1 MIMNALRTMPLLA
14 VLLLSGCASLR
25 QPPAET
31 PPPLPQPAIEAPP
44 RQINGAI
51 YQPGYD
57 TRLYEDRIARRVGDL
72 VTVVFE
78 ESTNAKK
85 DASTSISKD
94 TQVDIGAP
102 NVFGRPITIGG
113 NPLSVSASASRSFDG
128 EGAADQSNLF
138 KGVLTSTVIAVQPN
152 GNMVIQGHKKL
163 TLNRGDEYVT
173 VTGVIRRED
182 VQPGNTISSQRVANA
197 QISYTGSGA
206 LADANRMGWL
216 NRFFYSVVWP
226 F

>member
-1 MIMNALRTMPLLA
+1 MIMNALRTTPLLA
-14 VLLLSGCASLR
+14 LLLLSGCAGMR
-25 QPPAET
+25 QPAEA
-31 PPPLPQPAIEAPP
+31 PPPLPLPTIEAPP

-51 YQPGYD
+51 FQSGYD

-72 VTVVFE
+72 VTVIFE

-94 TQVDIGAP
+94 TQVGIGAP
-102 NVFGRPITIGG
+102 SAFGRPITIGG
-113 NPLSVSASASRSFDG
+113 NPLSANASANRSFDG

-138 KGVLTSTVIAVQPN
+138 KGVLTATIVAVQPN